1 VLVDGTYIDAQTLT
15 VGGSPVA
22 GGRSVSAPTDAD
34 HGEEPSGGRR
44 VAAARRVAACWNRP
58 NRARDLNLPQVPVS
72 LQASL
77 FLIVKFPVPICR
89 ELRPDASGFGAFSRT
104 RSGI

>member
-15 VGGSPVA
+15 VRGSHVV
-22 GGRSVSAPTDAD
+22 GGRSVSAPTDPD
-34 HGEEPSGGRR
+34 HGGEEPSGGT
-44 VAAARRVAACWNRP
+44 AGGGRP

-72 LQASL
+72 LLASL
-77 FLIVKFPVPICR
+77 FLIDKFPVPICR
-89 ELRPDASGFGAFSRT
+89 ELRPDASGFRAFSRT